1 MCATSRKIE
10 LSVKPIIFLLQIDFG
25 GIRRGSEK
33 VPIHGRESCDYDIV
47 VGKALSEDK
56 LLNTVYFQKNGIR
69 YFQNEKIHL

>member
-1 MCATSRKIE
+1 MYFE
-10 LSVKPIIFLLQIDFG
+10 

-56 LLNTVYFQKNGIR
+56 LLNTVYFQKNGMR
-69 YFQNEKIHL
+69 YFQNENIHL